1 MARSICKT
9 VPYEGEPQLTLKFP
23 VPIFH
28 QTNQTAPKKTLEFL
42 RLSQKKETKRHFVN
56 SNWSTT
62 TPNIMR
68 YTSHPT
74 NQKTKKKKT
83 SSLKALR
90 QRLYAHPAKLSTW
103 RLPNFFGWGGRQSR
117 ICASVN
123 FHSGYRRESLLKM
136 KNCDPN
142 HRRSEIKKEWS
153 LNQSGDTSGFFL
165 LGKCCSWLMM
175 YIFFQRKMKNPTYI
189 DLGSPCSNV
198 CRMHV
203 FESCQCKGWCHT
215 KVLKGRYTLPQLCIY
230 IYTVYTTSSTLYN
243 LHRDCLPR

>member
-1 MARSICKT
+1 MAHPHLKPCSLYLPAHKSSPPPFILVFPSAAFVSIWKSGKQTCGTKHLQNSAIWRGT
-9 VPYEGEPQLTLKFP
+9 PTHLEVPCSHFSPNKSNSTQKNAW
-23 VPIFH
+23 IS
-28 QTNQTAPKKTLEFL
+28 QIKPKK
-42 RLSQKKETKRHFVN
+42 RNKETLCKQQLVYNYTKHHEIHI
-56 SNWSTT
+56 S
-62 TPNIMR
+62 PNE
-68 YTSHPT
+68 SK
-74 NQKTKKKKT
+74 NEKKKKT

-165 LGKCCSWLMM
+165 LANVAHGSWC
-175 YIFFQRKMKNPTYI
+175 IFSFSARWKI
-189 DLGSPCSNV
+189 
-198 CRMHV
+198 
-203 FESCQCKGWCHT
+203 
-215 KVLKGRYTLPQLCIY
+215 QLI
-230 IYTVYTTSSTLYN
+230 
-243 LHRDCLPR
+243 

>member
-1 MARSICKT
+1 MAHPHLKPCSLYLPAHKSSPPPLSWFSLQQRSFRSGNRGGKHVARSICKT

-28 QTNQTAPKKTLEFL
+28 QTNQTAPKKMLEFL

-74 NQKTKKKKT
+74 NQKTKKKKKT

-103 RLPNFFGWGGRQSR
+103 RLPNFFGWGEGNHEFARQ
-117 ICASVN
+117 
-123 FHSGYRRESLLKM
+123 
-136 KNCDPN
+136 
-142 HRRSEIKKEWS
+142 
-153 LNQSGDTSGFFL
+153 
-165 LGKCCSWLMM
+165 
-175 YIFFQRKMKNPTYI
+175 
-189 DLGSPCSNV
+189 
-198 CRMHV
+198 
-203 FESCQCKGWCHT
+203 
-215 KVLKGRYTLPQLCIY
+215 
-230 IYTVYTTSSTLYN
+230 
-243 LHRDCLPR
+243 